1 MGMCCWYTDGTQILY
16 ILCRHLFTIY
26 SKITKKKRGREGGRR
41 GGRGEKK
48 STELLLQSLTL
59 SMVLLIFDAVHG
71 IYKIKMASSKRW
83 HIQIRSLRFTE
94 ELLTDMWELDL

>member
-1 MGMCCWYTDGTQILY
+1 MELKYYTFSVVIFSLFILK
-16 ILCRHLFTIY
+16 LQ
-26 SKITKKKRGREGGRR
+26 KGKEGGKE
-41 GGRGEKK
+41 GGEEGGEKKK